1 MRRKDE
7 TPEEGAGPAR
17 RPRRPRRT
25 PSGPAPRAA
34 GARRRRAPRAADD
47 VDAARAEETRAA
59 AAGASADD
67 ALDATDATGATGATG
82 ANVDRDDAGDVGARP
97 PQAAGI
103 PPLPDDDDFVPI
115 EDDEPGPATAPPPGA
130 TPPEVLAGVRRGDL
144 HVSALSSLSTAALEG
159 LARDAGVAPRAPE
172 ERANDFLYRLL
183 QARPEAPRPK
193 PFPAEGLLEV
203 LPDGLGFLRR
213 PETSYAPAPSDVL
226 VPPALVSSLGLLPG
240 HWVSGPAWPPR
251 RGERYAVL
259 AEVEEVNHEDPDVLR
274 RRVPFDELTVV
285 FPDQRLL
292 LETTPEEV
300 SMRIMDLFCPVGR
313 GQRGLIVSPP
323 RAGKTIILQ
332 RIADAVARNSP
343 STEIV
348 VLLVDERPEEVT
360 SMRRSVRGEVLAS
373 TFDQP
378 AHRHVRLAELTMEK
392 VKRLVELG
400 RHVLLLIDSMT
411 RLGRAYNNEAPT
423 TGRLLTG
430 GMDAKALTKPKRF
443 FSSARNVEDGGSLT
457 ILATALVDTGS
468 RLDQVVFE
476 EFKGTGNMELV
487 LSRDL
492 ANQRLWPAIDIPKS
506 GTRNEELLL
515 HPEEQR
521 RITALRRAMA
531 DEPPA
536 EVLEDILEK
545 MKKFKTNAEFLMNVA
560 V

>member
-7 TPEEGAGPAR
+7 TPSEASEGAR
-17 RPRRPRRT
+17 RPRRPRAQAS
-25 PSGPAPRAA
+25 SGEKPR
-34 GARRRRAPRAADD
+34 GGRRRRATSS
-47 VDAARAEETRAA
+47 ARAPGDGEAPAGADTDATPGAA
-59 AAGASADD
+59 AAAPEASAEPP
-67 ALDATDATGATGATG
+67 
-82 ANVDRDDAGDVGARP
+82 AGDGRGDAVDGPRGEP
-97 PQAAGI
+97 PAI

-115 EDDEPGPATAPPPGA
+115 EEDDAAPASSAPPGA
-130 TPPEVLAGVRRGDL
+130 TPAEVLAGVRRGDL
-144 HVSALSSLSTAALEG
+144 HVSALSSLSPAALED
-159 LARDAGVAPRAPE
+159 LARGVGVPPRGE
-172 ERANDFLYRLL
+172 DERENDFLYRLL

-193 PFPAEGLLEV
+193 PFPAEGLLEI
-203 LPDGLGFLRR
+203 LPDGLGFLRS
-213 PETSYAPAPSDVL
+213 PEASYAPSATDVL
-226 VPPALVSSLGLLPG
+226 VPPALISSLRLLPG
-240 HWVSGPAWPPR
+240 HWLSGPAWPPR

-274 RRVPFDELTVV
+274 RRVPFEDLTAT

-300 SMRIMDLFCPVGR
+300 SMRIMDLFCPIGR
-313 GQRGLIVSPP
+313 GQRGLLVSPP
-323 RAGKTIILQ
+323 RAGKTIVLQ
-332 RIADAVARNSP
+332 KIADAVARNSP

-360 SMRRSVRGEVLAS
+360 NMRRSVRGEVLAS

-443 FSSARNVEDGGSLT
+443 FSSARNVEGGGSLT

-521 RITALRRAMA
+521 RVTALRRAMA

-545 MKKFKTNAEFLMNVA
+545 MRKFKTNAEFLMNVE